1 MTGLNFFVNYGK
13 RPMFEQILIGAGL
26 VLALILIIAI
36 PVSISCVRKNSRKN
50 EDKKI
55 EKEFDNLEIIPNTD
69 FDKPVQV
76 NQQPAEV
83 VPKYQ
88 DKQELTSSK
97 KLN

>member
-1 MTGLNFFVNYGK
+1 
-13 RPMFEQILIGAGL
+13 

-76 NQQPAEV
+76 N
-83 VPKYQ
+83 
-88 DKQELTSSK
+88 
-97 KLN
+97 